1 MLETIDH
8 GSIREIRLARPP
20 VNALNPDMIEALD
33 EAHRDAVAAGA
44 KAIVLSGSEGMYS
57 AGLDVPALVKLDRN
71 ELTAFW
77 GRFFGLTQRFAESP
91 VPMAAAITGHS
102 PAGGAVLA
110 LFCDYRVGTKGDFRI
125 GLNEVEVGLPVP
137 EVILGAMGRLIG
149 PRNAERLCVEGR
161 LVDPGTAHELG
172 FLDELV
178 APNGAVDAALEW
190 CRRIT
195 ELPSNAMSAT
205 RGMAREDLVRL
216 FDGVDEQTYRVMCD
230 VWFSDET
237 QQTLQALLERLSG
250 K

>member
-1 MLETIDH
+1 MLEIIDH
-8 GSIREIRLARPP
+8 DSIREIRMARPP

-33 EAHRDAVAAGA
+33 QAHRDAVSAGVG
-44 KAIVLSGSEGMYS
+44 AIVLSGSEGMYS
-57 AGLDVPALVKLDRN
+57 AGLDVPSLVKLDRDA
-71 ELTAFW
+71 LTAFW
-77 GRFFGLTQRFAESP
+77 ERFFGLMQRFAESP
-91 VPMAAAITGHS
+91 VPMAAGITGHS

-137 EVILGAMGRLIG
+137 EVILRAMGRLIG

-161 LVDPGTAHELG
+161 LMDPGTAHELG

-178 APNGAVDAALEW
+178 DPNGAVEAALAW
-190 CRRIT
+190 CRRVT
-195 ELPSNAMSAT
+195 QLPSNAMSAT
-205 RGMAREDLVRL
+205 RRMAREDLARL
-216 FDGVDEQTYRVMCD
+216 FDDVDEATYRVMCD

-237 QQTLQALLERLSG
+237 QKTLQALLERLSG